1 MRKLGKARAVEFAVG
16 MLRTI
21 HFQGYRSLRDFRL
34 PLGRVTV
41 VTGENGVG
49 KSNIYRA
56 LEMVQR
62 MAEGRFAA
70 AVAGEGGLPSLLWAG
85 DLRKGE
91 KRRVSWSVDHE
102 DFHLEME
109 CGMIPLTPSLFQ
121 TDPDIKR
128 EELRH
133 GGAKGRVMAMRKGP
147 MIEMRNA
154 DGKMSTLPHPLH
166 ATESLFSEIRD
177 GATYPAI
184 SAARETILAWRFFDH
199 FPTHPG
205 APIRQPA
212 VGFWSP
218 ELDSDGGNLAAN
230 LQTLIESRKSEP
242 LDELFAKAFPG
253 CEWAAAD
260 DTDRFQLK
268 LLRPGLKRW
277 LDASE
282 LSEGTLRFFCLCAAL
297 LSLKPAP
304 LMVLNE
310 PESSLHQDLMES
322 LADLIARASEN
333 SQILIVTH
341 STELAKLI
349 SEKCETKRIDLINHE
364 GKTLNRGSLSDTG
377 GKVWTFEE

>member
-1 MRKLGKARAVEFAVG
+1 
-16 MLRTI
+16 MLRSL
-21 HFQGYRSLRDFRL
+21 HFKGYRSLRDFRMK
-34 PLGRVTV
+34 LGKVTV

-49 KSNIYRA
+49 KSNVYRA

-62 MAEGRFAA
+62 MAQGRFAA
-70 AVAGEGGLPSLLWAG
+70 AVAGEGGLPSMLWAG
-85 DLRKGE
+85 ELKKSE
-91 KRRVSWSVDHE
+91 KRRVSWIVDHE

-109 CGMIPLTPSLFQ
+109 CGMISATPNDPSLFK
-121 TDPDIKR
+121 TDPDIKS

-133 GGAKGRVMAMRKGP
+133 GGAKGRAMASRKGSA
-147 MIEMRNA
+147 IELRNV
-154 DGKMSTLPHPLH
+154 DGRMSALPLPVH
-166 ATESLFSEIRD
+166 ATESLLSEVRD
-177 GATYPAI
+177 SAAYPAV

-199 FPTHPG
+199 FPTHNG

-230 LQTLIESRKSEP
+230 LQTLVESRKSEP
-242 LDELFAKAFPG
+242 LDEIFQKAFPD
-253 CEWAAAD
+253 CSWSAAD
-260 DTDRFQLK
+260 EMGVFQLK

-310 PESSLHQDLMES
+310 PESSLHRDLLEP
-322 LADLIARASEN
+322 LAELIARASED

-341 STELAKLI
+341 STELADLI
-349 SEKCETKRIDLINHE
+349 SEKCEVKRIDLINHE
-364 GKTLNRGSLSDTG
+364 GKTMDRNALSESG
-377 GKVWTFEE
+377 GKVWNFGD

>member
-1 MRKLGKARAVEFAVG
+1 
-16 MLRTI
+16 MLRSI
-21 HFQGYRSLRDFRL
+21 HFHGYRSLHDFRL
-34 PLGRVTV
+34 KLGRVTV

-49 KSNIYRA
+49 KSNVYRA
-56 LEMVQR
+56 LELVR
-62 MAEGRFAA
+62 KMAQGRFAA
-70 AVAGEGGLPSLLWAG
+70 AVAGEGGLPSMLWAG
-85 DLRKGE
+85 DLKKGE
-91 KRRVSWSVDHE
+91 KRRVAWIVDHE

-109 CGMIPLTPSLFQ
+109 CGMIPTSPDDPSLFK
-121 TDPDIKR
+121 TDPDIKS

-133 GGAKGRVMAMRKGP
+133 GGTKGRVMAKRKGP
-147 MIEMRNA
+147 AIELRYP
-154 DGKMSTLPHPLH
+154 DGKMAALPLPVH
-166 ATESLFSEIRD
+166 ATESLLSEVRD
-177 GATYPAI
+177 AAAYPAVT
-184 SAARETILAWRFFDH
+184 AARETILAWRFFDH

-242 LDELFAKAFPG
+242 LDELFQKAFPD
-253 CEWAAAD
+253 CSWSAAD
-260 DTDRFQLK
+260 EAGVFQLK

-310 PESSLHQDLMES
+310 PESSLHRDLLEP
-322 LADLIARASEN
+322 LAGLIVRASEN

-341 STELAKLI
+341 STELAELI
-349 SEKCETKRIDLINHE
+349 SVKCKVIRIGLINHE
-364 GKTLNRGSLSDTG
+364 GKTMNRNDLLKSG
-377 GKVWTFEE
+377 GKVWNFDD